1 MKPFRA
7 TLAALLLV
15 ATASTAY
22 AGPLEDALA
31 ASKKSDYATA
41 LRLFRPLAE
50 KGNVVAQSA
59 LGFMYETSEGVPQDY
74 AEAAKW
80 YRLAAAQGD
89 AFAQTRFGY
98 MYEIGVGVARDFA
111 EAAKLFRLAAEQG
124 RAVAQNELGDMYTS
138 GRGVPQDY
146 VAAYMWLQSRRRAE
160 RPRRGAAA
168 RSYRQA
174 DDCRTDRASAE
185 AGARVETEIGA
196 VALRRGRRGCPA
208 RFASARAD

>member
-7 TLAALLLV
+7 TLAALLLL

-89 AFAQTRFGY
+89 AFAQTRLGY
-98 MYEIGVGVARDFA
+98 MYDIGVGVARDFA
-111 EAAKLFRLAAEQG
+111 AAAKLFRG
-124 RAVAQNELGDMYTS
+124 
-138 GRGVPQDY
+138 
-146 VAAYMWLQSRRRAE
+146 RRRA
-160 RPRRGAAA
+160 RPRRRAKRARRHVLHPAAA
-168 RSYRQA
+168 
-174 DDCRTDRASAE
+174 CRKIMSRPIC
-185 AGARVETEIGA
+185 G
-196 VALRRGRRGCPA
+196 
-208 RFASARAD
+208 

>member
-7 TLAALLLV
+7 TFAALLLV
-15 ATASTAY
+15 AAAGTAY

-98 MYEIGVGVARDFA
+98 MHEIGVGVARDFA
-111 EAAKLFRLAAEQG
+111 AAAKLFRAAAEQG
-124 RAVAQNELGDMYTS
+124 RAVAQNELGDMYSS

-146 VAAYMWLQSRRRAE
+146 VAAYMWLSL
-160 RPRRGAAA
+160 AAA
-168 RSYRQA
+168 QN
-174 DDCRTDRASAE
+174 DRAA
-185 AGARVETEIGA
+185 
-196 VALRRGRRGCPA
+196 ALRRDRIAKLMTPA
-208 RFASARAD
+208 QIEQAQKLVRDWKPKSGL